1 MNAILLARYADRMAD
16 NLSKIT
22 GKPYTAEDYMR
33 ERLHIVADA
42 QNTDAQGYGQPITNL
57 DLDLDAQV
65 NVLDLDV
72 MDNLPKGK
80 NPNAVLEYIKKAIS
94 GKQIPTGDF
103 KAIVGIPTDAN
114 WVEKDG
120 QRHIV
125 FNKSIQNKDSR
136 FARNKVL
143 VNFDRIISATQ
154 LVEISENKKIAH
166 AKGRSAQRRKN
177 MVKNYYRMFVPVN
190 MNGQL
195 YTLLITAEDFNG
207 NVEVVP
213 QKVSLYEIAAKKIK
227 ANRELATQSVPP
239 QMASTL
245 SIREVLQGVKD
256 VDGNPYI
263 NSDGSGNFAVYNQPA
278 YHGSP
283 HEFDKFD
290 LRAIGSGEGAQAH
303 GWGLYFAQ
311 DRKVSERYREKLA
324 RKNRNKGVI
333 LYDGK
338 EDAEVSN
345 AMRYYGSA
353 GLYSAL
359 SKESRDEVKAK
370 KEISN
375 ILVGMQNDIERWD
388 KQVKFYQKYID
399 RIKENPK
406 LSITAFLKEAP
417 KEDVSKLKDI
427 VDDARFLAG
436 MRGQRTNIKGVLDK
450 LQAKQEMPLNE
461 KDFLTRYANILENL
475 DVDKLEVDI
484 STGSLLEV
492 DIPENDVLLDED
504 KPLSEQPPKVRE
516 ALKKCGEVVAT
527 GEFVDYNGKVYRRG
541 VNHRNFHYEYFE
553 EADNSRVTDNKLY
566 WELHHQWEK
575 PNAVYKK
582 EYTYN
587 ILKDN
592 DSGRNI
598 YAKLAIKYGSPKKA
612 SQNLNEHGIK
622 GITYEGYRDGRCYVV
637 FDDKAISIIERYNQ
651 SAAMRKQSFATMKD
665 FADAIEKDRGA
676 VTKLGNWIQTNGGSE
691 FVIAG
696 SSYLHIQNGAHPL
709 TTEQWQALIDNI
721 DNRENAESITFFDNQ
736 KGSFGGV
743 PVGVKIKTPLGKAGA
758 ILEFLP
764 SGKVFLVTAV
774 FNNDNA
780 LDNWIKNKKN
790 SHTLEIGDMMSQNRI
805 MGSSFIDIIQSELGI
820 VNRIEQRPVASM
832 VRGQTKIGGMSRVVS
847 LFESA
852 DKSTFVHK
860 LGHVALADLKMLAE
874 MDDAPQQL
882 VRDWQTVKEW
892 IGYKD
897 SQGFT
902 REQHE
907 KFARGFEAYLRTGK
921 APVRGLKA
929 VFRTFKKWLG
939 DIYADFMQL
948 GGKPSPEIQ
957 AVILPSKFFLKVTF
971 DKLSLSKVTGEFL
984 RNIPSQTSLHKHS
997 KFIYSSLIIIDGEL

>member
-57 DLDLDAQV
+57 DLDLDREV
-65 NVLDLDV
+65 DVLDLDT
-72 MDNLPKGK
+72 MSNALKGK
-80 NPNAVLEYIKKAIS
+80 SPKEVLAYIKEIS
-94 GKQIPTGDF
+94 DGVQVPTADF
-103 KAIVGIPTDAN
+103 KAMVGLPKNIDAY
-114 WVEKDG
+114 G
-120 QRHIV
+120 QKHIV
-125 FNKSIQNKDSR
+125 FSKSNQQRKNIV
-136 FARNKVL
+136 ARNKVL
-143 VNFDRIISATQ
+143 TNFFKVIFATRV
-154 LVEISENKKIAH
+154 VEVSPNKKI
-166 AKGRSAQRRKN
+166 KEENLTKTQKRKN
-177 MVKNYYRMFVPVN
+177 EVERFYRLFVPVK
-190 MNGQL
+190 MNGHL
-195 YTLLITAEDFNG
+195 YTLLLTAEDFNKS
-207 NVEVVP
+207 VEFDA
-213 QKVSLYEIAAKKIK
+213 QEVSLYEISAKKIED
-227 ANRELATQSVPP
+227 NRPSATLNVQGTLP
-239 QMASTL
+239 STL

-290 LRAIGSGEGAQAH
+290 LGAIGSGEGAQAH

-311 DRKVSERYREKLA
+311 DRKVSERYRKKLA

-504 KPLSEQPPKVRE
+504 KPLSEQPEKVRQAIQE
-516 ALKKCGEVVAT
+516 YYRQRPENYNVPKSENDLGVEIGKQFYKDVVFQMYKEGHKESPERAAS
-527 GEFVDYNGKVYRRG
+527 ELL
-541 VNHRNFHYEYFE
+541 
-553 EADNSRVTDNKLY
+553 NKL
-566 WELHHQWEK
+566 
-575 PNAVYKK
+575 
-582 EYTYN
+582 
-587 ILKDN
+587 
-592 DSGRNI
+592 
-598 YAKLAIKYGSPKKA
+598 
-612 SQNLNEHGIK
+612 GIK
-622 GITYEGYRDGRCYVV
+622 GITYDGYRDGRCYVV

-651 SAAMRKQSFATMKD
+651 S
-665 FADAIEKDRGA
+665 
-676 VTKLGNWIQTNGGSE
+676 
-691 FVIAG
+691 
-696 SSYLHIQNGAHPL
+696 
-709 TTEQWQALIDNI
+709 
-721 DNRENAESITFFDNQ
+721 
-736 KGSFGGV
+736 
-743 PVGVKIKTPLGKAGA
+743 
-758 ILEFLP
+758 
-764 SGKVFLVTAV
+764 
-774 FNNDNA
+774 
-780 LDNWIKNKKN
+780 
-790 SHTLEIGDMMSQNRI
+790 
-805 MGSSFIDIIQSELGI
+805 
-820 VNRIEQRPVASM
+820 

>member
-290 LRAIGSGEGAQAH
+290 LGAIGSGEGAQAH

-359 SKESRDEVKAK
+359 SKESRDEVKAQ

-375 ILVGMQNDIERWD
+375 TLVGMQNDIERWD
-388 KQVKFYQKYID
+388 KQVKFYQKHID

-427 VDDARFLAG
+427 VDDARSFAR
-436 MRGQRTNIKGVLDK
+436 MRGQRTNIKGVLDR
-450 LQAKQEMPLNE
+450 LQAKKEMPLNE

-484 STGSLLEV
+484 PTGSLLEV

-504 KPLSEQPPKVRE
+504 KPLSEQPEKVQKAIRE
-516 ALKKCGEVVAT
+516 CGKRVAM
-527 GEFVDYNGKVYRRG
+527 GKYVDYNGKTYKSVKGSLFSGWIDESDNKRVRRG
-541 VNHRNFHYEYFE
+541 SELEKELNKMESSIYE
-553 EADNSRVTDNKLY
+553 
-566 WELHHQWEK
+566 
-575 PNAVYKK
+575 K

-587 ILKDN
+587 IFKKD
-592 DSGRNI
+592 DTGVDVYS
-598 YAKLAIKYGSPKKA
+598 KLVKELGSPKEA
-612 SQNLNEHGIK
+612 SQKLNEHGIK
-622 GITYEGYRDGRCYVV
+622 GITYDGYRDGRCYVV

-651 SAAMRKQSFATMKD
+651 S
-665 FADAIEKDRGA
+665 
-676 VTKLGNWIQTNGGSE
+676 
-691 FVIAG
+691 
-696 SSYLHIQNGAHPL
+696 
-709 TTEQWQALIDNI
+709 
-721 DNRENAESITFFDNQ
+721 
-736 KGSFGGV
+736 
-743 PVGVKIKTPLGKAGA
+743 
-758 ILEFLP
+758 
-764 SGKVFLVTAV
+764 
-774 FNNDNA
+774 
-780 LDNWIKNKKN
+780 
-790 SHTLEIGDMMSQNRI
+790 
-805 MGSSFIDIIQSELGI
+805 
-820 VNRIEQRPVASM
+820 

-852 DKSTFVHK
+852 DKSTFVHE

-929 VFRTFKKWLG
+929 VFRTFKKWLC